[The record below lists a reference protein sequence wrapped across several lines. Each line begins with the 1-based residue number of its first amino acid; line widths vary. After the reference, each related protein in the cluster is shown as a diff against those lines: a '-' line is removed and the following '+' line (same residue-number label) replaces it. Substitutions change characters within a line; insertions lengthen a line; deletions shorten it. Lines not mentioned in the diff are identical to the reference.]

1 MNTRKIRWP
10 AILLVALLCLVT
22 ALFAAYQFAL
32 RTIKSEIEKTLGA
45 QCEVQEI
52 RANLTGVEIVGLRM
66 KAPPTDENSAK
77 RLAWPAADQLR
88 AERILIKPSFGDL
101 LTGKISLQLIRIEGA
116 YISMLRTREGQMKV
130 LPGLLD
136 TQATS
141 KPTKGNEAQQAK
153 KSPTTITIQ
162 RVELANGVIEFY
174 DASIRTIPHK
184 LRLEQITAA
193 IDKIKLPELTDMSTI
208 NLAGI
213 VKGMRQD
220 GKISISG
227 TVELASKESGLSSHL
242 RGVDLLPFQPYLLK
256 ATEAGIKKGT
266 LDLDLNTSVKKGIL
280 HAPGTLTIK
289 DLELTSTNGTLM
301 GMPRNAVV
309 GLMKNRDG
317 KITLK
322 FVLDGNI
329 NDPKFSLNENMTKK
343 FSSSMAETLGI
354 SIEGLARG
362 VGSIGGS
369 AAKGLGDSVGKL
381 LQK

>member
-1 MNTRKIRWP
+1 MNTKKTRWP
-10 AILLVALLCLVT
+10 VILLVTLLCLVA

-45 QCEVQEI
+45 QGEVQEI

-66 KAPPTDENSAK
+66 KAPPTDDNSAK
-77 RLAWPAADQLR
+77 RLTWPAADQLR

-101 LTGKISLQLIRIEGA
+101 LTGKIGLQLIRIEGA

-136 TQATS
+136 TRATS
-141 KPTKGNEAQQAK
+141 KPAKGNEAPQAE
-153 KSPTTITIQ
+153 KSPTAITIQ
-162 RVELANGVIEFY
+162 RIELANGIIEFY
-174 DASIRTIPHK
+174 DASIRTTPHK

-193 IDKIKLPELTDMSTI
+193 IDKIRLPELTGMSTI
-208 NLAGI
+208 NLAGV
-213 VKGMRQD
+213 VKGTRQD

-227 TVELASKESGLSSHL
+227 MAELASKESGLSSHL
-242 RGVDLLPFQPYLLK
+242 RGVDLIPFQPYLLK
-256 ATEAGIKKGT
+256 ATEAGIKKGS
-266 LDLDLNTSVKKGIL
+266 LDLDLNTSLKKGIL

-329 NDPKFSLNENMTKK
+329 NDPKFSLNENMAKK

-362 VGSIGGS
+362 VGSVGGS
-369 AAKGLGDSVGKL
+369 AAKGLSDSVGKL